1 MVGLY
6 LFLPFPAPNFFA
18 SWKRVEKHYSNI
30 WNVKKNSIP
39 TSGMSSKVSKMPVK
53 FSARVFV

>member
-18 SWKRVEKHYSNI
+18 SWKRVEKLYSNK
-30 WNVKKNSIP
+30 WNVKKSDQDASEIFR
-39 TSGMSSKVSKMPVK
+39 SSVCVNVSVW
-53 FSARVFV
+53 